1 MEENNTA
8 PRDAWLKDLKDGDRF
23 CGFYLLKTVSSA
35 TASNGKA
42 YLNLCLADRTGELS
56 GRHFDSAGPIGAW
69 DAGKPVWASGMV
81 ESYKDKLQCKLDN
94 LRLTDE
100 TDNVDLSRLIPTAP
114 YDAKAM
120 LDYVEKTLRAIP
132 DADYKAVCLS
142 LLERHREDFAALPGA
157 QKMHHAY
164 LHGLLM
170 HTANMMRLAEA
181 LAFVYQDVADGS
193 LLMAGAF
200 LHDIGKL
207 KEFALSPL
215 GLVSGYSKEGQLLGH
230 LFLGAEEV
238 GAEARALGIPEEKA
252 LLLQHLLASHHGEPE
267 LGALTSPRCAEAEL
281 LSAIDLLDSRMEMY
295 RVACESTPEG
305 SFTPE
310 KVFGLRNRNIYHPLR
325 SDGETPERNGGGG

>member
-1 MEENNTA
+1 MDQNNTV
-8 PRDAWLKDLKDGDRF
+8 PKDAWLKDLKDGDRF
-23 CGFYLLKTVSSA
+23 AGYYLLKTVSSA
-35 TASNGKA
+35 TASNGKP
-42 YLNLCLADRTGELS
+42 YLNCGLADRTGELS
-56 GRHFDSAGPIGAW
+56 GKHWDYTGPIGAG
-69 DAGKPVWASGMV
+69 DAGKIVWANGTV
-81 ESYKDKLQCKLDN
+81 ESYNDRLQCRLDN

-100 TDNVDLSRLIPTAP
+100 SDSVDPARLVPAAP
-114 YDAKAM
+114 YDAKTM
-120 LDYVEKTLRAIP
+120 LDYVEKTLRAIE
-132 DADYKAVCLS
+132 DADYRAVCLR
-142 LLERHREDFAALPGA
+142 LLERHREDFAVLPGA

-170 HTANMMRLAEA
+170 HTARMMMQADKLAGI
-181 LAFVYQDVADGS
+181 YHDVADGS

-207 KEFALSPL
+207 REFERSPL

-295 RVACESTPEG
+295 RAACETTPEG
-305 SFTPE
+305 SFTRE
-310 KVFGLRNRNIYHPLR
+310 KVFGLRNRNIYHPIR
-325 SDGETPERNGGGG
+325 SGGETPED